1 MVGLIE
7 EAWAA
12 RRPGGVALAHEYA
25 AVAFNRRPQFLVNG
39 KRESK
44 MYGDCSE
51 PNFLGYEGPSDHSAD
66 MLYTFDE
73 QRQLTGALVCIP
85 CPSQVYELHRFI
97 SADYWGEV
105 RTQLRA
111 ELGNIYVLPLC
122 GAALRAES
130 VDVKCVSLRRAAIA
144 VGNEGRGL
152 TDALLEKCDT
162 KIILPMT
169 PSSESLNAAVAAS
182 ILMWEMWTQRG

>member
-1 MVGLIE
+1 M
-7 EAWAA
+7 
-12 RRPGGVALAHEYA
+12 
-25 AVAFNRRPQFLVNG
+25 NG

-73 QRQLTGALVCIP
+73 PAAADPARWSA
-85 CPSQVYELHRFI
+85 SRARAQVYELHRFI

-111 ELGNIYVLPLC
+111 ELGNIFVLPLC
-122 GAALRAES
+122 GAAATRTRS
-130 VDVKCVSLRRAAIA
+130 TWC
-144 VGNEGRGL
+144 
-152 TDALLEKCDT
+152 
-162 KIILPMT
+162 
-169 PSSESLNAAVAAS
+169 AS
-182 ILMWEMWTQRG
+182 PRTTSAS